1 MNGAEKSGEC
11 VGWIVSGCAFGGPFQ
26 WVVIDVGDKAENRGR
41 ARDCDSPA
49 GCSESNLS
57 RSWPPKNTPSLGQR
71 AIKCCRYYFA
81 VAAVLFFFYPC
92 CFGPSF
98 VCVCMPIAKFD
109 GVQHQLSAQQQ
120 QKHRKLHICLSDPV
134 HGSNDAGSLVLLLLH
149 LSYAHRLK
157 IVDNRKRIAR
167 NAATNTRFPNCLLGG
182 SGVPHPTPGKG
193 AWPHEVCSA

>member
-1 MNGAEKSGEC
+1 M
-11 VGWIVSGCAFGGPFQ
+11 FGVKFEQVVAPKKHPF
-26 WVVIDVGDKAENRGR
+26 
-41 ARDCDSPA
+41 
-49 GCSESNLS
+49 S
-57 RSWPPKNTPSLGQR
+57 RSEGNKMLPILFR
-71 AIKCCRYYFA
+71 CCCCSI
-81 VAAVLFFFYPC
+81 FFYPC

-109 GVQHQLSAQQQ
+109 GVQHQLRAQQQ

-182 SGVPHPTPGKG
+182 SVVPHPTPGKG
-193 AWPHEVCSA
+193 AWPHEVCCAWCNTPL